1 MSTDVHGMSSYAQF
15 LTPLIAVI
23 AICTVSMS
31 AALRSATDSAQGINR
46 RFGSMPIPAMT
57 LLAARMSANVFR
69 CAIALAI
76 AVVCGHIIGF
86 RFYVGAEHAV
96 SFCLIVLLIGVA
108 FSLVADFLGV
118 RLHESGGDPLLR
130 AATRDDSQLPV
141 RGTPT
146 RGSIPGVDPASRPQ
160 PADSQFVYA
169 LRALAGDTTRPPVP
183 PPGRSSGRRWHG
195 YSASSR
201 WWCRYI
207 PSRFRGADELRLAMP
222 PARTESENS
231 LRSLVLHTWVQTQ
244 RLLIRWG
251 RDLQTVI
258 QALVLP
264 VMFLA
269 SLNLVFGRLI
279 SSVSGHS
286 ALYGSVPMAALVGAV
301 LGSSSAG
308 VCLMRERSGGLLAR
322 FWVLPVHRASGLL
335 SRLAAEVVRILAT
348 TVVVL
353 GTGLV
358 LGFRFQQ
365 GILAAL
371 AWLVVPAV
379 FGVAFS
385 FLVITLAL
393 RLVNTVL
400 AEATGILMALLVF
413 FCTGF
418 VRSRSTPAGSSRS
431 CNISR

>member
-1 MSTDVHGMSSYAQF
+1 MNSVW
-15 LTPLIAVI
+15 
-23 AICTVSMS
+23 
-31 AALRSATDSAQGINR
+31 
-46 RFGSMPIPAMT
+46 
-57 LLAARMSANVFR
+57 
-69 CAIALAI
+69 
-76 AVVCGHIIGF
+76 
-86 RFYVGAEHAV
+86 
-96 SFCLIVLLIGVA
+96 
-108 FSLVADFLGV
+108 
-118 RLHESGGDPLLR
+118 RL
-130 AATRDDSQLPV
+130 
-141 RGTPT
+141 
-146 RGSIPGVDPASRPQ
+146 
-160 PADSQFVYA
+160 
-169 LRALAGDTTRPPVP
+169 
-183 PPGRSSGRRWHG
+183 
-195 YSASSR
+195 
-201 WWCRYI
+201 
-207 PSRFRGADELRLAMP
+207 P
-222 PARTESENS
+222 PARTESESS
-231 LRSLVLHTWVQTQ
+231 LRSLVMHTWVQTQ

-258 QALVLP
+258 QALILP

-279 SSVSGHS
+279 TSVSGHS

-418 VRSRSTPAGSSRS
+418 VPLSQYSGWLQPVVQHQPMSYAVEAMRGLALGGPVLWPMVGTLLWSVAIAAACAAPMVVGYRKASMR
-431 CNISR
+431 